1 MHRGVR
7 EFIEWLG
14 DDARTAEEAQLN
26 PPAKDQEIAAVEQML
41 GGPLPTDL
49 RHILRRFNGGTLPN
63 GELLPA
69 GTEFG
74 SIGATIR
81 DYADAVGMDF
91 LDSELLLPFFKTPE
105 GSWLA
110 FDRSAG
116 PVADTWNIVD
126 YYPETEEHRL
136 TFRTFDGWCR
146 FCVAE
151 WTAEDF
157 GAEFTLES
165 YLASG
170 KRHADV
176 EPDVATP
183 HATVAHAY
191 RRAGMPEES
200 LASYL
205 RAAQCVPPLEWCAW
219 EALKI
224 AKILES
230 VPDAYEAAALL
241 ARFAPEERWQ
251 LRETTP
257 GRVAEVLGTVARRD
271 LDKGRWLRLLGMLEK
286 QADEDELPV
295 IDAVRRALVEETPM
309 PTPRPVRDACPVPQ
323 QPDVDDWWRAAEYA
337 YAVGTIRDDDIAL
350 DAELARLGRVR
361 PLANLLRIRR
371 DF

>member
-1 MHRGVR
+1 MHAGVR
-7 EFIEWLG
+7 EFIRWLT
-14 DDARTAEEAQLN
+14 DDARSAEEAKLN
-26 PPAKDQEIAAVEQML
+26 PPAKDGEIAVVEQLL

-49 RHILRRFNGGTLPN
+49 RLVLHRFNGGSLPN

-69 GTEFG
+69 GIEPG

-81 DYADAVGMDF
+81 DYADTVGLDF

-126 YYPETEEHRL
+126 YYPETDDHSL

-151 WTAEDF
+151 WTADDF
-157 GAEFTLES
+157 GNEFSLDT

-170 KRHADV
+170 RRHASV

-191 RRAGMPEES
+191 RRAGKPEES
-200 LASYL
+200 LESYL
-205 RAAQCVPPLEWCAW
+205 NAARCVPALEWCDW

-224 AKILES
+224 AKILEL
-230 VPDAYEAAALL
+230 PDPAYEAASRLC
-241 ARFAPEERWQ
+241 RFAPEERWE
-251 LRETTP
+251 LRECYP
-257 GRVAEVLGTVARRD
+257 GMVAEVIGPVAKRD
-271 LDKGRWLRLLGMLEK
+271 DEPTRWLRLLDMLTK
-286 QADEDELPV
+286 QADEEDAPV
-295 IDAVRRALVEETPM
+295 IRG
-309 PTPRPVRDACPVPQ
+309 VRDAIVGGTPLPPVRPIRDEPPVPQ
-323 QPDVDDWWRAAEYA
+323 QPDVDAWWKAAEYA
-337 YAVGTIRDDDIAL
+337 YAVGSIRDDDIAL
-350 DAELARLGRVR
+350 GPELARLGRVR